1 MKKCPYC
8 KSPVE
13 DNWFYCKSCEK
24 PLISNLQDVL
34 HRRLKDSY
42 DEPEIPYIDL
52 EKEEEVY
59 DNSIIEDKEID
70 RMIQEVDDKLSSKE
84 LLGEPISGA
93 LLIEKS
99 SLYYKKRDFTNA
111 LKNLELALKN
121 FKEENKLLNIAIC
134 HNEIGLI
141 QEDIGFFDQAI
152 YHFNRS
158 LEILKDLNETEK
170 VIKILN
176 NLGNVYFVIKDLE
189 HSYEYYQ
196 EAIKLS
202 KQENLLYEEIKSS
215 SNLIE
220 VLYLLKDYERIK
232 RILTRNVE
240 FFKENNDYY
249 GIIQSD
255 IKYGKLYYLIAEDY
269 DLAYEHLNNA
279 LELIS
284 RAKEK
289 ISIYLKSKLEW
300 ECYFYLGKLYMLWNN
315 STKAENLLHKSLEA
329 VRIFEIG
336 DNINEGEI
344 LENLAELYVIKGEIE
359 NALEY
364 YNLSSEIF
372 YKFGYDY
379 KTADLNFK
387 VGKIYLEFIENNVEA
402 VNYFEEALNIYE
414 NKGYIKEAAI
424 VLHKMGDIYLNRGL
438 KDLALKYFDN
448 ARTHYKEL
456 HDEYNV
462 NLIEEKI
469 KSITNDNNNYLF

>member
-8 KSPVE
+8 QSPVE

-34 HRRLKDSY
+34 HRSLKNSY
-42 DEPEIPYIDL
+42 DELDFPYIDL
-52 EKEEEVY
+52 ETEEEVY
-59 DNSIIEDKEID
+59 DNTIIQDEEID

-84 LLGEPISGA
+84 LLGEPIPGS

-111 LKNLELALKN
+111 LKNLELALIN
-121 FKEENKLLNIAIC
+121 FKEENEMLNIAIC

-176 NLGNVYFVIKDLE
+176 NLGNIYFVIKDLE
-189 HSYEYYQ
+189 HSNEYYQ

-202 KQENLLYEEIKSS
+202 KQENLFYEEIKSS

-232 RILTRNVE
+232 RILARNVE
-240 FFKENNDYY
+240 FFKEHDDYY

-255 IKYGKLYYLIAEDY
+255 IKYGKLFYLIGEDY
-269 DLAYEHLNNA
+269 DLAYEHLNSA

-289 ISIYLKSKLEW
+289 ISIYVKSKLEW
-300 ECYFYLGKLYMLWNN
+300 ECYFYLAKLYILWNN
-315 STKAENLLHKSLEA
+315 SPKAENLLLKSLEA

-344 LENLAELYVIKGEIE
+344 LENLAELYLTKGEIE
-359 NALEY
+359 RAIEY

-379 KTADLNFK
+379 KNAELKFK
-387 VGKIYLEFIENNVEA
+387 VGKIFLEFIENNVEA
-402 VNYFEEALNIYE
+402 INHFEEALNIYE
-414 NKGYIKEAAI
+414 DKGYVKEAAI

-438 KDLALKYFDN
+438 KDLALKNFDN

-462 NLIEEKI
+462 NLLDEKI
-469 KSITNDNNNYLF
+469 KSITKNNNSYLV